1 MKVNEYKVL
10 TEAIERGISYGWNR
24 AYKHTDNPTADA
36 IKTQI
41 EDAIMQEICE
51 YFDFNLGVGEDI
63 Y

>member
-24 AYKHTDNPTADA
+24 AYKHTDNPTPDA
-36 IKTQI
+36 VKTQI
-41 EDAIMQEICE
+41 EDAVLQEVCE
-51 YFDFNLGVGEDI
+51 YFDFSGVEEDI